1 MLIISKNFI
10 FLDKPTSMKILK
22 AIQIFVL
29 FLFLLSTPSKSQEVN
44 LSALKIPAELK
55 ENANAV
61 VRLDQKD
68 IKIISQRAMVI
79 TEKRVVTILNEYGL
93 SNINA
98 VEYYDKNR
106 KIKRIEATVYN
117 GLGVLI
123 KSLKRKDFKDVSVG
137 DGFSVFTDN
146 RMLYFDYTPVSYP
159 FTVVYESEI
168 ETSNTAFLPNWAPF
182 DDYYISSEKRIFNFT
197 YPTALGFD
205 YKETN
210 FSDKYK
216 IVKEENE
223 GFISYTAD
231 TIKALKWEENNPE
244 FSKLVPLVYMRVQ
257 KFNLEGVD
265 GEAKNW
271 KDFGKWYYDTLLLNT
286 DELSLET
293 QSKVKELIGSETDSR
308 TIAKIIYHFVQ
319 QKTRYVSIQVGIGGF
334 KPMLAKDVDRLGYGD
349 CKALVNY
356 TRSLLK
362 VAGVTSYYTI
372 VHSGANK
379 KSLHDDFASVQGN
392 HIILAVPYKDD
403 FIWLECTNQILPFGF
418 QGDFTDDRKVV
429 IIKPEGGELV
439 KTKVFVNNDNS
450 QFTKGTYTITPNGD
464 ITAGLSIVS
473 KGIQYDDS
481 YSHERLSAEEK
492 DKHYKSYFAAINNLK
507 INSLSFN
514 NDSENIAFTQ
524 NIKLSATSYADANNN
539 KLIFVI
545 NAFNNNQSTPRRY
558 RTRENAFE
566 ISRGYFDIDEIEIVV
581 PMDYVVEAIPNNLE
595 IKNKFGEYQ
604 MELISKG
611 QNQFVY
617 KRKLLIK
624 EGAYESKEYE
634 EYRLFREQVAK
645 NDNAKIVLTKK
656 S

>member
-1 MLIISKNFI
+1 MKNVKATQL
-10 FLDKPTSMKILK
+10 FLL
-22 AIQIFVL
+22 L
-29 FLFLLSTPSKSQEVN
+29 LFLLSNASQSQEAQ

-68 IKIISQRAMVI
+68 IKVTSQRAMVI

-93 SNINA
+93 SHINA

-106 KIKRIEATVYN
+106 KIKKIEATVYN
-117 GLGVLI
+117 GLGVLM
-123 KSLKRKDFKDVSVG
+123 KSFKRKDFKDASVG

-146 RMLYFDYTPVSYP
+146 RMLYFEYTPISYP

-168 ETSNTAFLPNWAPF
+168 ETSNTAFLPTWSPLE
-182 DDYYISSEKRIFNFT
+182 DYYVSAEKKIFNFT
-197 YPTALGFD
+197 CPTELGFD
-205 YKETN
+205 YKEIH
-210 FSDKYK
+210 FSDKYTILK
-216 IVKEENE
+216 QESE
-223 GFISYTAD
+223 GGISYTAD
-231 TIKALKWEENNPE
+231 TLKALKWEENNPE
-244 FSKLVPLVYMRVQ
+244 FSKLVPLVYLRVQ

-293 QSKVKELIGSETDSR
+293 QAKVKELIGAETDAR
-308 TIAKIIYHFVQ
+308 KIAKIIYQFVQ

-379 KSLHDDFASVQGN
+379 KNLHDDFASVQGN
-392 HIILAVPYKDD
+392 HIILAVPYKEDI
-403 FIWLECTNQILPFGF
+403 IWLECTNQILPFGF

-429 IIKPEGGELV
+429 LIKPEGGELV
-439 KTKVFVNNDNS
+439 TTKVFVNNDNS
-450 QFTKGTYTITPNGD
+450 QFTKGTYTISSNGD
-464 ITAGLSIVS
+464 LSGGLAIVS
-473 KGIQYDDS
+473 KGIQYDDTFS
-481 YSHERLSAEEK
+481 RERLSAEEK
-492 DKHYKSYFAAINNLK
+492 DKHYKSYFTAIDNLK
-507 INSLSFN
+507 ITTLGFN
-514 NDSENIAFTQ
+514 NDTDNIAFTQ

-539 KLIFVI
+539 KLMFVV
-545 NAFNNNQSTPRRY
+545 NAFNNYSKTPRRY

-566 ISRGYFDIDEIEIVV
+566 ISRGFFDQDEIEIVV
-581 PMDYVVEAIPNNLE
+581 PENYVLEAMPNNLE
-595 IKNKFGEYQ
+595 LKNKFGEYQ

-611 QNQFVY
+611 PNQFIY

-624 EGAYESKEYE
+624 EGAYESKEYD

-645 NDNAKIVLTKK
+645 NDNAKIVLTQKP
-656 S
+656 